1 MDKDQERIKK
11 EGKVKNPPR
20 GKGFMIVCNQM
31 ADDGNPLMT
40 EVSINEAIAE
50 LRPMMWAWILHD
62 KDSYNEGDEFLDPEH
77 KAGSPKKPHYHI
89 VLQFDERVTVGK
101 VAKAFGIPDN
111 FVDKAKDVRRISG
124 MFLYLIHRRDP
135 DKYQYEPSEVKSNFD
150 YTSALEHW
158 IKELSLSLIEDV
170 LEEVYKGKAT
180 RRSVIRDYGYSFY
193 NKYKTRIDTARADF
207 LRDCPTP
214 PFRVNFYVEGK
225 GGIGKSTICRW
236 LASMY
241 APIEDVEQGTAY
253 FEVKGDI
260 RVAFEGYDGQR
271 VIIWDD
277 QRAEDFIRAFGRG
290 NTLNIFDTHP
300 GEMSLRQ
307 NVKYGTT
314 YLANAVNIVNG
325 SQSYSEFL
333 DRMAGEYVDNHSIK
347 HEAEDKNQSYRRFP
361 AILCLHEEDFDILLN
376 KGYFENS
383 RDFLQFFQY
392 TNVVGNFG
400 QLQKLISEAKTTE
413 AKAVL
418 EDAKSRMLAPVHEVK
433 EMIDE
438 VEKGG
443 DASLFEEAET
453 ATKVANFG
461 TCSEK
466 KKPRRK
472 KKEGN
477 A

>member
-1 MDKDQERIKK
+1 MAVNERLNK

-20 GKGFMIVCNQM
+20 GKGFMIVCNQY

-40 EVSINEAIAE
+40 EESISEALAE
-50 LRPMMWAWILHD
+50 LRPLMWAWILHD
-62 KDSYNEGDEFLDPEH
+62 KDTYNEGDEHIDPEH

-89 VLQFDERVTVGK
+89 VLQFDERVTIGK
-101 VAKAFGIPDN
+101 VAKAFSLPDN
-111 FVDKAKDVRRISG
+111 FIDKAKDVRRLSG

-135 DKYQYEPSEVKSNFD
+135 DKYQYKPSDVTANFD
-150 YTSALEHW
+150 YLSALDGW
-158 IKELSLSLIEDV
+158 VKELSLSLIEDV
-170 LEEVYKGKAT
+170 LDEVYKGKAT
-180 RRSVIRDYGYSFY
+180 RRSVIHDYGYSFY
-193 NKYKTRIDTARADF
+193 NKYKGRIDQARADF

-241 APIEDVEQGTAY
+241 APLEDVEQGTAY

-277 QRAEDFIRAFGRG
+277 QRAEDFIHAFGRG

-333 DRMAGEYVDNHSIK
+333 DRLAGEYTDRFSTK

-383 RDFLQFFQY
+383 RDFLQYFQY
-392 TNVVGNFG
+392 ANVVGNFG
-400 QLQKLISEAKTTE
+400 KLQKLISGAHAIET
-413 AKAVL
+413 KAVL
-418 EDAKSRMLAPVHEVK
+418 EEAKKKMLAPVHDVK
-433 EMIDE
+433 DMIDKLEQGDDPSFFECAEASDTVAEYGKCE
-438 VEKGG
+438 V
-443 DASLFEEAET
+443 
-453 ATKVANFG
+453 
-461 TCSEK
+461 K
-466 KKPRRK
+466 KKPKGRGGRSK
-472 KKEGN
+472 
-477 A
+477 